1 MEKIAIIT
9 YNILSPNLAKLMIN
23 DDVYTSDIMEDKYRL
38 YKIEKYL
45 RHQIEKYL
53 KYNLIICLQEVPEDW
68 LIIFSQLFTSLKYK
82 YINVQYGRVDNG
94 NMGVLIAYPDY
105 LNINKSEF
113 FNVGQFIEIN
123 DDISRK
129 ASSKNNIAIFAI
141 FENKNSNLKFGIIT
155 YHMPCVPSI
164 PQIALLH
171 SKTIY
176 RHIKKFMNNINWI
189 FAGDFNMTPDTIAY
203 NYLVNTINLG
213 CIWKD
218 VLRHYP
224 ITNHAYI
231 SNFEFSG
238 CIDYMFYNK
247 GKINIKDTPIKYIGS
262 NLICNK
268 VKLNKLVN
276 IIPDKYE
283 PSDHIPIFSLFILL
297 N

>member
-23 DDVYTSDIMEDKYRL
+23 DDVYTTDIMEDKYRL

-45 RHQIEKYL
+45 KHQIEKYI

-82 YINVQYGRVDNG
+82 YINPPT
-94 NMGVLIAYPDY
+94 LAKI
-105 LNINKSEF
+105 IIF
-113 FNVGQFIEIN
+113 IVGQFIEIN

-141 FENKNSNLKFGIIT
+141 FENKNSNLKFGVIT

-189 FAGDFNMTPDTIAY
+189 FAGDFNMTPDTMAY